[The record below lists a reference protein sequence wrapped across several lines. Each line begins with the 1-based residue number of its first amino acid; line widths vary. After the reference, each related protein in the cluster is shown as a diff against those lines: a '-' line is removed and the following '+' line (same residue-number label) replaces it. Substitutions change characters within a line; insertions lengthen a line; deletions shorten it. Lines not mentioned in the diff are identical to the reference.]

1 MRSSNGIIV
10 VELNTLVQVLTERG
24 GIATVT
30 MLDKAVA
37 DIVKKTNVRQART
50 GISLSTIIQGIAHRG
65 GATGSQ
71 SRLGPGRHGVFARHL
86 SAGAQHR
93 KWGGDVSRSNN
104 SGG

>member
-1 MRSSNGIIV
+1 MALSSS
-10 VELNTLVQVLTERG
+10 ELNTLVQVLTERG

-50 GISLSTIIQGIAHRG
+50 GMSLSTIIRGLRIAAG
-65 GATGSQ
+65 QPALNPDSAQAG
-71 SRLGPGRHGVFARHL
+71 HGVFARHL